1 MSNILWKWNETDVS
15 QFDTGSIIS
24 IRYGNALP
32 FTGSLFLEKTELQG
46 EPALRLFGN
55 GNVFNK
61 GGLFKI
67 NNLTLPNRYCI
78 QFEFLSNSVN
88 SLATTNF
95 QLNFAICGNFDS
107 GDAVIATRSSCIFFT
122 NWTGSLAINNFGLT
136 GLLWRNNNF
145 YQCFVNMKPSSVY
158 PSGAFHFQGA
168 RYGFQGDDGGAL
180 MQADQT
186 AWRQT
191 GLGLLSSS
199 WRGVEMNDVGI
210 GVGSYGEGGS
220 FTGSIWL
227 RDIRI
232 LKHPLDLEFD
242 NY

>member
-24 IRYGNALP
+24 VRFGNSLP
-32 FTGSLFLEKTELQG
+32 FTGSLFLEKTEFQG
-46 EPALRLFGN
+46 EPALRLFGQ
-55 GNVFNK
+55 GNFANK

-67 NNLTLPNRYCI
+67 NNLTLPSRYTV

-88 SLATTNF
+88 SATTTNF
-95 QLNFAICGNFDS
+95 QFNFAFCGNFDS
-107 GDAVIATRSSCIFFT
+107 GDAAISTRGTCIFFR
-122 NWTGSLAINNFGLT
+122 NWTGSLTVNNFSMLN
-136 GLLWRNNNF
+136 LLWRRNNF
-145 YQCFVNMKPSSVY
+145 HQYFINMKPSSVY
-158 PSGAFHFQGA
+158 PSGAFHFAGVQG
-168 RYGFQGDDGGAL
+168 GTDEGGASI
-180 MQADQT
+180 QADQT
-186 AWRQT
+186 TWRST